1 MRREAAKRKL
11 ERQQQRRI
19 EQAHKRKR
27 NVVITVV
34 AVVAAVAVVAV
45 VFALLP
51 SGSGEPAPPPAA
63 QAVTPASI
71 PTEIAPMPKRA
82 EALPASVSCTY
93 GPDPQ
98 GQAAARPVEP
108 PPATGVSTQGTATL
122 TLQTTDG
129 AIPMTLDRALAPCTV
144 NSMISL
150 AQQGYFDNTTCHRLT
165 TAPGLQVLQ
174 CGDPTGEGTG
184 GPGYTTPDELVP
196 GTKYGRGM
204 LAMANT
210 GAPDSG
216 GSQFFIVY
224 GDGSALDSRP
234 TYTVFG
240 SVGAEGLRVVDE
252 IARRGHDGSLDP
264 SPGGGK
270 PVTPVTIEK
279 AVVS

>member
-45 VFALLP
+45 VFASLP
-51 SGSGEPAPPPAA
+51 TGSAEPAPPPAA

-71 PTEIAPMPKRA
+71 PTEIAPMPKRQA
-82 EALPASVSCTY
+82 PLPASINCTY

-98 GQAAARPVEP
+98 GQTAAKPNNRPS
-108 PPATGVSTQGTATL
+108 ATGVSTAGIATL
-122 TLQTTDG
+122 TLQTADG

-150 AQQGYFDNTTCHRLT
+150 AQQGYFDSTTCHRLT
-165 TAPGLQVLQ
+165 TSPGLQVLQ
-174 CGDPTGEGTG
+174 CGDPTAQGSG

-210 GAPDSG
+210 GSPNSG

-224 GDGSALDSRP
+224 GDGSALDAAP
-234 TYTVFG
+234 NYTVFG
-240 SVGAEGLRVVDE
+240 SVGADGLRVVDE
-252 IARRGHDGSLDP
+252 IAKRGHDGSFDP
-264 SPGGGK
+264 NPGGGK
-270 PVTPVTIEK
+270 PITPVTIDK
-279 AVVS
+279 ATVS